1 MAQREYDVLVV
12 GSGAAGGMAAK
23 VLTGHGLEV
32 VVLEAGP
39 SIKHT
44 DFLTHAMPYDFPFRG
59 RGNPRVIRKDGWLAA
74 REQTP
79 FSGYYTKESEHPYT
93 NAPTMGAQKPYQWTG
108 RSRILGGRTLHWGR
122 QSFRL
127 AEFDFKAASI
137 DGFGVDWPFTYADLA
152 PYYDKVEDYVGIQGF
167 QEGLPQIPDGRFL
180 PPFAYNCFEHLIRK
194 AAARKGW
201 RMTALRTAQLSRYHR
216 GRPPCHYCGS
226 CGFGCDIGAFFSSIA
241 VTLPDAAKTG
251 KLTLLTDA
259 VVREVAVDKEGRVR
273 GVSYVDRKSKV
284 ERKVRAKVVVLAAGT
299 LESTRI
305 LLNSV
310 SRFHP
315 GGMANGS
322 GVLGHYLT
330 DHFTAGQV
338 IGVLPELVGSKI
350 RNDDGKANGSYIP
363 RYSNLGTRHPKFIR
377 GYAIMVKGGSNV
389 FPGHADLIGGF
400 GAGYKKRIKE
410 LHPAVVRIYAR
421 GEALQIFDSYV
432 EIDKDVVD
440 AWGIPVLKFHYK
452 RTDNDYH
459 MLDDAFQ
466 NLQELMHEAG
476 AEILSEDKSLSAPGR
491 IIHEMGTTRMG
502 DDPRTSVLNQY
513 CQAHEISNLF
523 VMDGGC
529 WPSSACQN
537 PTETILAIA
546 WRSSDYLA
554 EQFRTGD
561 L

>member
-23 VLTGHGLEV
+23 VLTEHGLEV
-32 VVLEAGP
+32 LVLEAGP
-39 SIKHT
+39 SIKNT

-59 RGNPRVIRKDGWLAA
+59 RGNPQVIRKDGPLAA

-79 FSGYYTKESEHPYT
+79 FSGYYAKESEHPYT
-93 NAPTMGAQKPYQWTG
+93 NAPTSGPQKPYKWTG

-167 QEGLPQIPDGRFL
+167 KEGLPQIPDGRFL

-226 CGFGCDIGAFFSSIA
+226 CGSGCDIGAFFSSIA

-259 VVREVAVDKEGRVR
+259 VVREVVVDTEGRVR
-273 GVSYVDRKSKV
+273 GVSYIDRKSKV

-315 GGMANGS
+315 QGMANGS

-363 RYSNLGTRHPKFIR
+363 RYSNLGSRHPKFIR
-377 GYAIMVKGGSNV
+377 GYAIMVKGGSSV
-389 FPGHADLIGGF
+389 FPRHADLIGGF

-410 LHPAVVRIYAR
+410 LHPAVVRVYAR

-432 EIDKDVVD
+432 EIDREVVD

-502 DDPRTSVLNQY
+502 EDPRTSVLNQF
-513 CQAHEISNLF
+513 CQAHEVSNLF

-546 WRSSDYLA
+546 WRSSDFLA

>member
-23 VLTGHGLEV
+23 VLTEHGLEV
-32 VVLEAGP
+32 LVLEAGP
-39 SIKHT
+39 PVKNT

-59 RGNPRVIRKDGWLAA
+59 RGNPRVIQKDGPLAA

-93 NAPTMGAQKPYQWTG
+93 NAPTSGPQKPYKWTG

-137 DGFGVDWPFTYADLA
+137 DGFGVDWPLSYGDLA

-167 QEGLPQIPDGRFL
+167 KEGLPQIPDGRFL

-226 CGFGCDIGAFFSSIA
+226 CGSGCGIGAFFSSIA

-259 VVREVAVDKEGRVR
+259 VVREVVVDTEGRVR
-273 GVSYVDRKSKV
+273 GVSYIDRKSKM

-315 GGMANGS
+315 QGMANES

-363 RYSNLGTRHPKFIR
+363 RYSNLGSRHPKFIR
-377 GYAIMVKGGSNV
+377 GYAIMVKGGSSV
-389 FPGHADLIGGF
+389 FPRHADLIGGF

-410 LHPAVVRIYAR
+410 LHPAVVRVYAR

-432 EIDKDVVD
+432 EIDPEVVD

-502 DDPRTSVLNQY
+502 EDPRTSVLNQF
-513 CQAHEISNLF
+513 CQAHEVSNLF

-546 WRSSDYLA
+546 WRSSDFLA

>member
-1 MAQREYDVLVV
+1 
-12 GSGAAGGMAAK
+12 
-23 VLTGHGLEV
+23 
-32 VVLEAGP
+32 
-39 SIKHT
+39 
-44 DFLTHAMPYDFPFRG
+44 
-59 RGNPRVIRKDGWLAA
+59 
-74 REQTP
+74 
-79 FSGYYTKESEHPYT
+79 
-93 NAPTMGAQKPYQWTG
+93 
-108 RSRILGGRTLHWGR
+108 
-122 QSFRL
+122 
-127 AEFDFKAASI
+127 
-137 DGFGVDWPFTYADLA
+137 
-152 PYYDKVEDYVGIQGF
+152 
-167 QEGLPQIPDGRFL
+167 
-180 PPFAYNCFEHLIRK
+180 
-194 AAARKGW
+194 
-201 RMTALRTAQLSRYHR
+201 MTALRTAQLSRYHR

-226 CGFGCDIGAFFSSIA
+226 CGSGCDIGAFFSSIA

-259 VVREVAVDKEGRVR
+259 VVREVVVDQEGRVR

-315 GGMANGS
+315 EGMANES

-476 AEILSEDKSLSAPGR
+476 AEVLSEDKSLSAPGR